1 MTDASATETTPVAE
15 SMAKAPVQ
23 DWLVM
28 SYETV
33 LVDASSSE
41 AVAVM
46 PTRALEVAFSE
57 TESASE
63 FESVGAV
70 TSNSSTSVIVTEKF
84 VSAVDPSALV
94 ALTTT

>member
-1 MTDASATETTPVAE
+1 
-15 SMAKAPVQ
+15 
-23 DWLVM
+23 
-28 SYETV
+28 
-33 LVDASSSE
+33 
-41 AVAVM
+41 M
-46 PTRALEVAFSE
+46 PTRVLEVAFSE

-63 FESVGAV
+63 FESVGTV